1 MQAHRTA
8 STTWTG
14 DLVSGSGEVN
24 FRSSEAAGP
33 LAVTWA
39 SRVERAD
46 GRTSP
51 EELLAASQAAC
62 YAMALSHTLA
72 GKGHTPERLEVDA
85 TCTAEKPENAGLEVK
100 SMAIKVRAKV
110 PGLDDETFRQ
120 IAKEAEQGCPIA
132 AAIRG
137 NVEITL
143 DAALEG

>member
-1 MQAHRTA
+1 MQAQRTA
-8 STTWTG
+8 STKWEG
-14 DLVSGSGEVN
+14 DLASGKGEIT

-33 LAVTWA
+33 LPVTWA

-72 GKGHTPERLEVDA
+72 GKGHTAERLDVDA
-85 TCTAEKPENAGLEVK
+85 TCTAEKPENAGLQVK
-100 SMAIKVRAKV
+100 TMAITVRGTV
-110 PGLDDETFRQ
+110 PGIDNETFQQ
-120 IAKEAEQGCPIA
+120 IAREAEQGCPIA
-132 AAIRG
+132 NAIRG